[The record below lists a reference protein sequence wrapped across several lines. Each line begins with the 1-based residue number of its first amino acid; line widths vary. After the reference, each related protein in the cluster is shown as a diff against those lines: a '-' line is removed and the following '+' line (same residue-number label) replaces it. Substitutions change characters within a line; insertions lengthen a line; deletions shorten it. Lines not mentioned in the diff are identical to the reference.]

1 MGQKTKAKARTHR
14 RTKRRGFASC
24 YSSDSQP
31 SNPNCDDG
39 GEGVECRERCDHYNK
54 DIAGLNVLLWE
65 IHENSEDNVCEECF
79 LEVCRGETDE
89 NCKENEEKN
98 GEMTWD
104 TILDS
109 RIIWVC
115 LDCGRFFCGGVDGDS
130 EPHGH
135 ARQHAILKGHP
146 WAAQCGDPD
155 LVWCFQCNSLV
166 QIPVLEEGIE
176 EVELMA
182 KDEDAGC
189 AGGVEPEKETDDGLK
204 DLIIERRKAYVVRG
218 LKNLGNTCF
227 FNSVMQNIL
236 AMDAF
241 RDHVLSSEWLVGPL
255 AMEMKNLFLETTAAE
270 DSALSPTALFVTI
283 CAKAPQFG
291 GYQQQDS
298 HELLRY
304 LLDGLCT
311 EEKIVAS
318 FVSSGG
324 KDKSAANSG
333 VTFVET
339 IFGGKLSSTISCME
353 CGHTSTV
360 YEPFLDL
367 SLPVPAKKLP
377 SKNVPLAVSNKSM
390 REGNGH
396 QRPGGENATE
406 GSPVIKRQK
415 AESFSPAS
423 ECNESCIPPSEQAV
437 SLAVEK
443 VLMGIRYDGLEGA
456 NSASQV
462 CDASIVQYVESGL
475 LFQGEN
481 NSSCTSDSQTEICS
495 KEKVTSLGFYGENSG
510 RDENL
515 SSCIQDS
522 GAVVLPYKKRDST
535 HTGINRMTQN
545 QENVAFV
552 SATVKECSAQ
562 STYACSGKG
571 DLGVFASSFDE
582 PEITSDCKTGT
593 ATGEDVNIIVCANS
607 ESYQNE
613 VDDTS
618 GVLSVESCL
627 ALFTKTE
634 LLSDEHAWHCEQCS
648 GNSLLHNL
656 GYKRSKS
663 QAGTSLDQ
671 SEALNSQV
679 DGSEVRSKTA
689 SLSLEVDDEK
699 MALTPLNLVLNVERV
714 VSAHTTCDISQN
726 ALDHTAILDNK
737 TCKYRQARNRK
748 SSESLDPI
756 LVDQTQYDGSQ
767 KDESFAESDYTS
779 QYSSCPAAQENS
791 LGESQGNLQSDSCSM
806 NDQIH
811 VGSGRPAQPPAS
823 SCSQDHGETIL
834 QSSSDIDSFSEI
846 NQIGK
851 KGSPLLGKV
860 NPTEDG
866 RGHEIEP
873 KSTKVKRDATIRVLI
888 SEAPP
893 ILTIHLKR
901 FNQDA
906 NGHLNKLR
914 RHVSFQE
921 MLDMRPYMDI
931 RYSSSLFHILYTSF
945 NSTIFGIFFIWL
957 SLQTMCS

>member
-1 MGQKTKAKARTHR
+1 M
-14 RTKRRGFASC
+14 
-24 YSSDSQP
+24 
-31 SNPNCDDG
+31 
-39 GEGVECRERCDHYNK
+39 
-54 DIAGLNVLLWE
+54 L
-65 IHENSEDNVCEECF
+65 CEECF
-79 LEVCRGETDE
+79 LEVCGGETEE
-89 NCKENEEKN
+89 NCEQIEKEN
-98 GEMTWD
+98 GVVTWD
-104 TILDS
+104 PILDS

-115 LDCGRFFCGGVDGDS
+115 LDCGRYFCGGLASGFQ
-130 EPHGH
+130 PHGH
-135 ARQHAILKGHP
+135 AHEHAVLKGHP
-146 WAAQCGDPD
+146 WAARSDDPG

-166 QIPVLEEGIE
+166 QIPEEGIE
-176 EVELMA
+176 EAELMVE
-182 KDEDAGC
+182 DEDAGC
-189 AGGVEPEKETDDGLK
+189 AGVVEPENETDDEPK
-204 DLIIERRKAYVVRG
+204 DLIIGRRKAYVVRG

-241 RDHVLSSEWLVGPL
+241 RDHVLSSEWLFGPL

-270 DSALSPTALFVTI
+270 DYALSPAALFGCI
-283 CAKAPQFG
+283 CAKAPQFR

-311 EEKIVAS
+311 EEKIAAT

-324 KDKSAANSG
+324 KDKTAANSE

-339 IFGGKLSSTISCME
+339 IFGGKLSSTVSCVE

-367 SLPVPAKKLP
+367 SLPLPAKKLP
-377 SKNVPLAVSNKSM
+377 SKNVPLAVSNQSKS
-390 REGNGH
+390 EGNGH
-396 QRPGGENATE
+396 ERPGGENATE
-406 GSPVIKRQK
+406 GSPAIKRQK

-423 ECNESCIPPSEQAV
+423 ECNESCIPPSEQPV
-437 SLAVEK
+437 SVAVEEA
-443 VLMGIRYDGLEGA
+443 LMRIKYDGLEGA

-462 CDASIVQYVESGL
+462 CDVSIVQYVESGL
-475 LFQGEN
+475 FFQGEN

-510 RDENL
+510 RDENI

-522 GAVVLPYKKRDST
+522 GFIVLPYKKRDST
-535 HTGINRMTQN
+535 HTKINRMTQN
-545 QENVAFV
+545 QENVAFA

-562 STYACSGKG
+562 STYACSGQV
-571 DLGVFASSFDE
+571 DLGVFSSVFDE

-593 ATGEDVNIIVCANS
+593 ATGEDVNIILCANS
-607 ESYQNE
+607 ESNQNE
-613 VDDTS
+613 VDDAG

-671 SEALNSQV
+671 SEPLNSQV
-679 DGSEVRSKTA
+679 DGSEVRSKMA
-689 SLSLEVDDEK
+689 SLSPETDNEK
-699 MALTPLNLVLNVERV
+699 MALTPQNLVLNVETV
-714 VSAHTTCDISQN
+714 VSACTTWDISQN
-726 ALDHTAILDNK
+726 ALDRPGILDNK
-737 TCKYRQARNRK
+737 TCKYGQAGIGK

-756 LVDQTQYDGSQ
+756 LVDQTQCDVSQ
-767 KDESFAESDYTS
+767 KDENFAESNYTS
-779 QYSSCPAAQENS
+779 QYSSCPAAPETS
-791 LGESQGNLQSDSCSM
+791 LRESQGNLQSDSCSM
-806 NDQIH
+806 NDQIY
-811 VGSGRPAQPPAS
+811 VSCGQPAQPPAS
-823 SCSQDHGETIL
+823 SCWRDHPETML
-834 QSSSDIDSFSEI
+834 QSSCDIDSFSEI

-851 KGSPLLGKV
+851 NGLQLLGKV
-860 NPTEDG
+860 NATEDA
-866 RGHEIEP
+866 RGHELEP
-873 KSTKVKRDATIRVLI
+873 KSSKVKRDATIRVLI

-914 RHVSFQE
+914 GHVSFQE
-921 MLDMRPYMDI
+921 ILDIRPYMDLRHAEKQRCYRLI
-931 RYSSSLFHILYTSF
+931 GVVEHLGTMLGGHYVAYVRGETRQGKTKNCGSPAWFVASDDQVREVSLSEVLQSEAYILFYE
-945 NSTIFGIFFIWL
+945 IV
-957 SLQTMCS
+957 